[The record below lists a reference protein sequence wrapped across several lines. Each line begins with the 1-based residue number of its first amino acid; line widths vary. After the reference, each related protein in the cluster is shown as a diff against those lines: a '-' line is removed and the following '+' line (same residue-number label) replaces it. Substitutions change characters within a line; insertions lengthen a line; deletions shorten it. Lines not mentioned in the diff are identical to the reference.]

1 MGENPNNPNNSRQN
15 QNTGQGNPDTDN
27 LKTQDQISRYYDS
40 NPSAP
45 TPRNMTTSAPAPDY
59 YPDLGSNQNTG
70 QGNSVTKDMDQD
82 QIRAYYY
89 GLNNDTL
96 PPPRNMTPA
105 YAPAPPAPAS
115 RNMTPVYAPAPA
127 PASAPAVTDNT
138 PLTFWEMAK
147 KYVKTVEDGFR
158 DEVFFYE
165 NDDKTTPLK
174 KGMVLDTHF
183 FGKTYD
189 IAAAGN
195 KKIQVNK
202 VYTTNYDK
210 SVDAHSGGRRRKS
223 KKMYKKRNLR
233 KISKSKSKSKRNHS
247 RSHRH

>member
-1 MGENPNNPNNSRQN
+1 MGENPNNSNNSR
-15 QNTGQGNPDTDN
+15 QNTGQGNLDTDN
-27 LKTQDQISRYYDS
+27 LNTQDQIREYYDR

-45 TPRNMTTSAPAPDY
+45 TRNMTTSAPAPDY
-59 YPDLGSNQNTG
+59 YPGLGSNQNTG
-70 QGNSVTKDMDQD
+70 QGNPDTKDMDQD
-82 QIRAYYY
+82 QIRAYYQNTK
-89 GLNNDTL
+89 LNNDIAA
-96 PPPRNMTPA
+96 RNMTPA
-105 YAPAPPAPAS
+105 YTPAPPAPPA
-115 RNMTPVYAPAPA
+115 RNMTPVYALA
-127 PASAPAVTDNT
+127 PASAPATDNT
-138 PLTFWEMAK
+138 PLKLWEMAK

-165 NDDKTTPLK
+165 NDDKTTPAK

-195 KKIQVNK
+195 KNIKVNK

-210 SVDAHSGGRRRKS
+210 SVDAPSGGRRRKS

-233 KISKSKSKSKRNHS
+233 KISKSKSKSKRKHS